1 MPRPKSFRSSFTC
14 VYLVPENLYKPLMK
28 TLNNIQLHDVDTLNT
43 DASEGKFSSISE
55 GSSSIPNLPPVI
67 KLNKDKE
74 NNKDEIVNNSNEDE
88 IVNNS
93 NEDEIVN
100 NSNDEAMN
108 AGFSPESEMNTQD
121 HSTTSNPV
129 FSNNIGTGTDPV
141 LMNEMSTGTDPIGNM
156 EKDTQTFEVGKDAKE
171 TQTAE
176 VSTKDFSTQVEPA
189 KQDME
194 TQTDRLSLKKC
205 DKCHGLFQ
213 GLNSLLQH
221 KKLFHKGRRAVR
233 PLIFS
238 TSTKRKHDEM
248 DEPEKKREKGDITD
262 PEEKK
267 IPKVQFV
274 KDNKA
279 TSIFDLTDTKKKG
292 RKKED
297 LQSGSG
303 TKRLITNN
311 GIITD
316 ANNKLTFTHWL

>member
-55 GSSSIPNLPPVI
+55 GSSSIPNLPPII
-67 KLNKDKE
+67 KLNKDKG
-74 NNKDEIVNNSNEDE
+74 
-88 IVNNS
+88 S

-108 AGFSPESEMNTQD
+108 SEPSPESEMNTQD

-129 FSNNIGTGTDPV
+129 FSNNISTGTDPV
-141 LMNEMSTGTDPIGNM
+141 LVNEMSTGTDPIDNM
-156 EKDTQTFEVGKDAKE
+156 EKDTQTFEVGKEAKE

-176 VSTKDFSTQVEPA
+176 VSTKDFSTQAEPS

-194 TQTDRLSLKKC
+194 TQTKKLSLKKC
-205 DKCHGLFQ
+205 DQCHGLFQ

-221 KKLFHKGRRAVR
+221 KKLFHKARRNLHNIR
-233 PLIFS
+233 PLILS
-238 TSTKRKHDEM
+238 ASTKRKHNEM
-248 DEPEKKREKGDITD
+248 AEPVKKREKGDITD

-303 TKRLITNN
+303 TKGLITNN